1 MEKQLYR
8 EDDEIQREDALA
20 RRYHLLSDGGL
31 LSQDLL
37 QQFLPIFDAIK
48 AGRQRC
54 KVVWQLE
61 ENSTADV
68 FARRHLLQEDSVQRY
83 IGSNVH

>member
-20 RRYHLLSDGGL
+20 QRGYHLLSDGGL

-37 QQFLPIFDAIK
+37 QQFLPIFDACDEGWE
-48 AGRQRC
+48 AAVQSGLATGRKLHGGC
-54 KVVWQLE
+54 VC
-61 ENSTADV
+61 
-68 FARRHLLQEDSVQRY
+68 
-83 IGSNVH
+83 